1 MMNINDFIL
10 SFAKAIKADS
20 FFENIKIKSPLLKCA
35 VYLVLVLTL
44 AAFSLPSSSAGGFIY
59 AQF

>member
-20 FFENIKIKSPLLKCA
+20 FFENIKIIKP
-35 VYLVLVLTL
+35 
-44 AAFSLPSSSAGGFIY
+44 
-59 AQF
+59 